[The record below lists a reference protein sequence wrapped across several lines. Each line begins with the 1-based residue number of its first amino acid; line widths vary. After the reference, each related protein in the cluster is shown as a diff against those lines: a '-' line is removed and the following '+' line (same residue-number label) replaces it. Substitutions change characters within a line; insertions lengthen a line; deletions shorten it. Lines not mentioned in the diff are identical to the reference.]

1 MGVIIFNKTKGS
13 NLKEYYKDLDTL
25 FIKTLDLLNI
35 KTNYDIA
42 LILVRSKK
50 IKEIN
55 NLYRNINKET
65 DVISFAIQDDNNFQ
79 VIEES
84 YDLGD
89 IYINVDR
96 VYSQALDYQHS
107 IQREFCFLFV
117 HGLLHCLGY
126 DHMDKKSEK
135 EMIELQ
141 NKILESVAER

>member
-141 NKILESVAER
+141 NKILESVA